1 LEEGLDH
8 RHEGVVMTGTRRLS
22 ASKSKSL
29 FALLAAVGALA
40 ATCSKAPAE
49 AALKAADQAVA
60 SARTEGEKFAP
71 EQLEALMDAAKS
83 AHEKFDH
90 RDYAAAKASADAV
103 VAEAQDVEKAAAAQ
117 KEEVTKAWGDLQAQV
132 PAMGDTIRAR
142 VDELAA
148 MKKLP
153 KGFDVERLEDAKAGL
168 AAFDQ
173 AWGGAAAAAQ
183 SGDVISAVEKGR
195 ATRGKALELI
205 NALGLPSPA
214 VAASEPPPPATK

>member
-1 LEEGLDH
+1 
-8 RHEGVVMTGTRRLS
+8 MTGTRRLS
-22 ASKSKSL
+22 AAKSKSL

-71 EQLEALMDAAKS
+71 QQLEALVDAARS
-83 AHEKFDH
+83 AHDRFDH
-90 RDYAAAKASADAV
+90 RDYAAAKASAGAV
-103 VAEAQDVEKAAAAQ
+103 IAEAQDVEKAAAAK
-117 KEEVTKAWGDLQAQV
+117 KEEVTQAWGDLQAQV
-132 PAMGDTIRAR
+132 PAMGDTIRAG
-142 VDELAA
+142 VEEMAA

-153 KGFDVERLEDAKAGL
+153 KGFDMARLEHAKAGL

-173 AWGGAAAAAQ
+173 AWGGAAAAAHT
-183 SGDVISAVEKGR
+183 GDVNTAVEKGR
-195 ATRGKALELI
+195 ATRAKALELI

-214 VAASEPPPPATK
+214 AAASEPPPPATK

>member
-1 LEEGLDH
+1 
-8 RHEGVVMTGTRRLS
+8 MTGTRRLS
-22 ASKSKSL
+22 AAKSKSL
-29 FALLAAVGALA
+29 FALLAVVAALA

-49 AALKAADQAVA
+49 AALKASDQAVA

-71 EQLEALMDAAKS
+71 EQLKALMDAAKS
-83 AHEKFDH
+83 AHEKFA
-90 RDYAAAKASADAV
+90 RGDYAAAKASADAV
-103 VAEAQDVEKAAAAQ
+103 VADAQDVEKAAAAK

-132 PAMGDTIRAR
+132 PAMGDTVRAK

-153 KGFDVERLEDAKAGL
+153 KGFDVARLEEAKAGL

-173 AWGGAAAAAQ
+173 AWGGAAASAQ
-183 SGDVISAVEKGR
+183 SGDLLPAVEKGQAAR
-195 ATRGKALELI
+195 AKALELI

-214 VAASEPPPPATK
+214 AAASQPQPPAAK

>member
-1 LEEGLDH
+1 MASAAGKGRAASPDPNPLVRHARAHSWEESLDH
-8 RHEGVVMTGTRRLS
+8 RHGGVVMTGTRRLS
-22 ASKSKSL
+22 AAKSKSL

-40 ATCSKAPAE
+40 ATYSKAPAE

-71 EQLEALMDAAKS
+71 QQLEALLDAARS
-83 AHEKFDH
+83 AHDRFDH
-90 RDYAAAKASADAV
+90 RDYAAA
-103 VAEAQDVEKAAAAQ
+103 
-117 KEEVTKAWGDLQAQV
+117 KAWGDLQAQV

-142 VDELAA
+142 VDEMAA

-153 KGFDVERLEDAKAGL
+153 KGFDVERLEHAKAGL

-173 AWGGAAAAAQ
+173 AWGGAAAAAH

-195 ATRGKALELI
+195 ATRAKALELI

-214 VAASEPPPPATK
+214 AAASEPPPPATK

>member
-1 LEEGLDH
+1 
-8 RHEGVVMTGTRRLS
+8 MTGTRRLS
-22 ASKSKSL
+22 AAKSKSL
-29 FALLAAVGALA
+29 FALLAVVAALA

-49 AALKAADQAVA
+49 AALKASDQAVA

-71 EQLEALMDAAKS
+71 EQVKALMDAAKS
-83 AHEKFDH
+83 AHEKFA
-90 RDYAAAKASADAV
+90 RGDYAAAKASADAV
-103 VAEAQDVEKAAAAQ
+103 VAEAQDVEKAAAAK
-117 KEEVTKAWGDLQAQV
+117 KEEVTKAWGELQAQV
-132 PAMGDTIRAR
+132 PAMGDTVRAR

-153 KGFDVERLEDAKAGL
+153 KGFDVARLEDAKARL

-183 SGDVISAVEKGR
+183 SGDVISAAEKGR
-195 ATRGKALELI
+195 AARAKALELI

-214 VAASEPPPPATK
+214 AAASEPPPPATK